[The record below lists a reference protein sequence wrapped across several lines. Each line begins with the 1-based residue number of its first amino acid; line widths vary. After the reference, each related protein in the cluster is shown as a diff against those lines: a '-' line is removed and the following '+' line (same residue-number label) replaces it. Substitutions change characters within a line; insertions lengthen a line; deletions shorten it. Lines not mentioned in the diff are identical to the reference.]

1 MQRYVC
7 VLTIRDIVCSL
18 GSDGFTHWPC
28 HSQDMYMEVSRLYSE
43 IKHTVVKLWQATD
56 SYHAKCHR
64 SQISAI
70 LGSRDVHV
78 FDLV

>member
-1 MQRYVC
+1 MQRNVC
-7 VLTIRDIVCSL
+7 VLTKALSVAWGAIVLDVGRPIASTCTWMCR
-18 GSDGFTHWPC
+18 G
-28 HSQDMYMEVSRLYSE
+28 LYSE

-64 SQISAI
+64 SQISSI
-70 LGSRDVHV
+70 LGCRDVHV